1 MQSLFDCTGLILMM
15 SLTRTDAV
23 TPLSVCYHLPGSN
36 RVHLCSRPQGT
47 EGLSA
52 LSLGISTINQVCHI
66 HSVHFGFNR
75 AVFNLFFQ
83 GTPGFVGPEGLAGEP
98 GKPGPPGPPGVGK
111 PGLPVSVFLNLRT
124 LEGKKEI
131 CMQLLDSGI
140 SQITLMSLYSS
151 YRWFQFDQKVL

>member
-1 MQSLFDCTGLILMM
+1 MQSLFDYTGLILMM
-15 SLTRTDAV
+15 SLTRADAV
-23 TPLSVCYHLPGSN
+23 TPLSVCYHLPGSS

-75 AVFNLFFQ
+75 AVINLCFQ

-111 PGLPVSVFLNLRT
+111 PGLPVSVFLGLRT
-124 LEGKKEI
+124 LEGKKRSVCGYWI
-131 CMQLLDSGI
+131 VAFHRI
-140 SQITLMSLYSS
+140 H
-151 YRWFQFDQKVL
+151 